1 MKKRKLGLI
10 VTAMLTAAAALTSC
24 TWKIDMPANESK
36 TEESKA
42 EESTVS
48 TETKEEN
55 TNEEITEVNE
65 SISGPVAFYGEM
77 KTDGNRIIG
86 SKTGETVRVNGM
98 SFFWSN
104 WSQKYYT
111 AEYVD
116 LMAEDFGCEIVR
128 FPYGIDDNGV
138 PYDKSDVE
146 RLDTVIEAAISKGL
160 YVIIDWHSHGAHKN
174 PDEAAEFFGRMAE
187 KYGSYNNVIFEIFNE
202 PKDTKWKEIRE
213 YAETII
219 PVIREHSDNLIVV
232 GTPNW
237 SQEVTAAA
245 KTPVEGENIA
255 YALHFYAGTH
265 KEWLREYG
273 DKALAA
279 GIPLFVTEWGS
290 VNADGNGGIDK
301 ASTAEW
307 LKWMDDNELSS
318 CVWAVNDKDES
329 SSIFVIN
336 KVVSETGEFI
346 KGVIKERTDKAAWRE

>member
-1 MKKRKLGLI
+1 MRKGKFALI
-10 VTAMLTAAAALTSC
+10 FTAVLTATIMLASCGGKTVTDNNENNTSEG
-24 TWKIDMPANESK
+24 TVNTEIKEDTVATDEKATIPES
-36 TEESKA
+36 
-42 EESTVS
+42 VG
-48 TETKEEN
+48 
-55 TNEEITEVNE
+55 
-65 SISGPVAFYGEM
+65 GPVAFYGEM

-86 SKTGETVRVNGM
+86 SKSGDVVRVNGM

-111 AEYVD
+111 PEYVNF
-116 LMAEDFGCEIVR
+116 MADDFGCEVVR
-128 FPYGIDDNGV
+128 FSYGIDDNGV
-138 PYDKSDVE
+138 PYDESDVE
-146 RLDTVIEAAISKGL
+146 RLDTVIEAAINKGI
-160 YVIIDWHSHGAHKN
+160 YAIIDWHCHGAHKN

-187 KYGSYNNVIFEIFNE
+187 KYGSYDNVIFEIYNE
-202 PKDTKWKEIRE
+202 PKDVKWKEIKA

-219 PVIREHSDNLIVV
+219 PVIREYSDNLIIV

-307 LKWMDDNELSS
+307 LEWMDENKLSS

-329 SSIFVIN
+329 SSIFIVN
-336 KVVSETGEFI
+336 SVLSETGEFI
-346 KGVIKERTDKAAWRE
+346 QGVIKERTDNAPWRK

>member
-1 MKKRKLGLI
+1 MRKRKLGFI
-10 VTAMLTAAAALTSC
+10 ITAMLTAAAALTSC
-24 TWKIDMPANESK
+24 TGKNEATTK
-36 TEESKA
+36 ES
-42 EESTVS
+42 ESEGSTVS
-48 TETKEEN
+48 TEIVEEN

-65 SISGPVAFYGEM
+65 SISSPVAFYGEM

-116 LMAEDFGCEIVR
+116 LMADEFGCEVVR

-174 PDEAAEFFGRMAE
+174 PNEAEEFFGRMAE
-187 KYGSYNNVIFEIFNE
+187 KYGSYDNVIFEIFNE

-307 LKWMDDNELSS
+307 LEWMDDNELSS